1 MQKHGT
7 TGQNKKKR
15 MSFTEI
21 IPSYRTYWEY
31 RQHEKRKHLT
41 QAACFVFHGA
51 VYGQCTTRE
60 APTALWESITMKIKS
75 RRLRRYTQRKIP
87 FTYEKNSRFNN
98 LKKHLQGLYKAG
110 KMKIKTH
117 NVNGKKVAEII
128 TDEIILR
135 TTEDGL
141 DVLGNLYDQAF
152 DKIIIHKKNIIPD
165 FFELK
170 TKIAGDILQK
180 FTQYQMPLLI
190 VGDFSAYKS
199 KNLNDFIFE
208 SNKGRQV
215 NFIASVEEALK

>member
-1 MQKHGT
+1 
-7 TGQNKKKR
+7 
-15 MSFTEI
+15 
-21 IPSYRTYWEY
+21 
-31 RQHEKRKHLT
+31 
-41 QAACFVFHGA
+41 
-51 VYGQCTTRE
+51 
-60 APTALWESITMKIKS
+60 
-75 RRLRRYTQRKIP
+75 
-87 FTYEKNSRFNN
+87 
-98 LKKHLQGLYKAG
+98 
-110 KMKIKTH
+110 MKIKTH
-117 NVNGKKVAEII
+117 NVNGKKMAEII

-135 TTEDGL
+135 TTEDVL

-215 NFIASVEEALK
+215 NFMASVEEALK